1 VGKVPPGGGILVMA
15 ADETEVTGN
24 EIRGNNSYGVSV
36 VSLTIVF
43 PKGTQFD
50 VGPTPENNW
59 IHDNIYSDN
68 GRQPAE
74 SITKSGLTGADL
86 LWDLTGWSNRWQ
98 ESSATRATPVL
109 NARWPAIAR
118 RAYWRVLQL
127 AQEYL

>member
-1 VGKVPPGGGILVMA
+1 
-15 ADETEVTGN
+15 
-24 EIRGNNSYGVSV
+24 NNSYGVSV
-36 VSLTIVF
+36 VSLTMAF

-50 VGPTPENNW
+50 VGPTPENTFV
-59 IHDNIYSDN
+59 HDNIYAGN

-74 SITKSGLTGADL
+74 SITRLGLKGADL

-98 ESSATRATPVL
+98 EPNATRATPL
-109 NARWPAIAR
+109 LDASWPAIAR